1 MSPPAEPSPAPTSPA
16 VTSPSD
22 PADRSAAADLPT
34 AADRMATADRIAP
47 AARMAEADLSAA
59 DLPAAADR
67 IAAADLPAAA
77 DLVDEVGRGTDEVG
91 RRLGASNLAPVEH
104 GLSGPQLPD
113 PGKPAGRADL
123 RRIAGLA
130 LPALV
135 VLAAEPLYVLVD
147 TAVVGH
153 LGRVPLAAVA
163 VGGTVMSVAV
173 WFGTLMA
180 YGTTGRAARRF
191 GAGDRGAAVA
201 EGVQASWLA
210 LATGVVLAV
219 LAQVFAGPLASALA
233 GDPATAD
240 AATGWLRIAACGAP
254 GLLLAAAGNGWMRG
268 VQDTRRPLI
277 FVLGAN
283 VLSAILCPVLV
294 YPLGWGLTG
303 SAVANVAAQSV
314 SGGLFLLALV
324 RETKALK
331 PSLSIIMRQLVLSR
345 DLLIRGAAFQACW
358 LSATAVAARFGVAAL
373 GAHQIALQLWFFS
386 ALALDA
392 VAIAAQ
398 SLVGAALGAGDAAAA
413 REVARRVVGVGAVAG
428 VGFALLAAAG
438 AGVVPGWFSTDAA
451 VHEQAAIVW
460 PWFVGLLPFAGVVY
474 ALDGVMIGAGDVGY
488 LRNVTLAAALA
499 GFLPAIWLAYAFDLG
514 LGGVWAGLGLLTIIR
529 LVLLLWRW
537 RGARW
542 AVLGATR

>member
-1 MSPPAEPSPAPTSPA
+1 M
-16 VTSPSD
+16 
-22 PADRSAAADLPT
+22 
-34 AADRMATADRIAP
+34 
-47 AARMAEADLSAA
+47 
-59 DLPAAADR
+59 
-67 IAAADLPAAA
+67 
-77 DLVDEVGRGTDEVG
+77 
-91 RRLGASNLAPVEH
+91 
-104 GLSGPQLPD
+104 
-113 PGKPAGRADL
+113 
-123 RRIAGLA
+123 RRISGLA

-191 GAGDRGAAVA
+191 GAGDRSAAVA

-210 LATGVVLAV
+210 LATGVLLAL
-219 LAQVFAGPLASALA
+219 LAQVAAAPLAEALA
-233 GDPATAD
+233 GDPATAQ
-240 AATGWLRIAACGAP
+240 AAAGWLRIAACGAP

-303 SAVANVAAQSV
+303 SAVANVAAQTV
-314 SGGLFLLALV
+314 TGALFLLALV
-324 RETKALK
+324 RETKALR
-331 PSLSIIMRQLVLSR
+331 PSPAIIGRQLVLGR

-398 SLVGAALGAGDAAAA
+398 SLVGAALGAGDAALA
-413 REVARRVVGVGAVAG
+413 RDVARRVIAVGGVAG
-428 VGFALLAAAG
+428 VAFAVLAAAG
-438 AGVVPGWFSTDAA
+438 AGVVPGWFTGDAA
-451 VHEQAAIVW
+451 VREQAAIVW

-474 ALDGVMIGAGDVGY
+474 ALDGVMIGAGDVRY
-488 LRNVTLAAALA
+488 LRNVTLVAALA

-514 LGGVWAGLGLLTIIR
+514 LGGVWAGLGLFTVVR
-529 LVLLLWRW
+529 LATLLWRW
-537 RGARW
+537 RSARW
-542 AVLGATR
+542 AVLGAIR